1 MTEPPAN
8 RDEAIVEGR
17 LAELIAR
24 YGARWDEK
32 ELALIRARIGR
43 SIKIGD
49 ALRAVPMTNGDEPG
63 NVFKPYRGGTPG
75 Q

>member
-8 RDEAIVEGR
+8 RDKAIVEGR

-24 YGARWDEK
+24 YGARWNET
-32 ELALIRARIGR
+32 ELELIRTRIDR

-63 NVFKPYRGGTPG
+63 NVFTPFRAGTPG
-75 Q
+75 R